1 MIVAYERVSTAGQST
16 LRQDVMMQEQKIEKV
31 FTEKISGK
39 DRNRPELEKMLDFV
53 REGDTVIIESISR
66 LARSTRDFLNSLD
79 ELEKKHVALISLK
92 EQIDTSTPTGRFL
105 VSVFAALAQ
114 LEREQILS
122 RQKEGIAAQKARGIY
137 KGGRPKIRVDSHQLD
152 DVYSRWKSGEITAV
166 QAMNVLGLKKATFYR
181 LARAFQNAHSEKD

>member
-1 MIVAYERVSTAGQST
+1 
-16 LRQDVMMQEQKIEKV
+16 
-31 FTEKISGK
+31 
-39 DRNRPELEKMLDFV
+39 MLDFV
-53 REGDTVIIESISR
+53 REGDTVVIESISR
-66 LARSTRDFLNSLD
+66 LARSTRDFLNILD

-105 VSVFAALAQ
+105 VSVFAAL
-114 LEREQILS
+114 EQILS

>member
-1 MIVAYERVSTAGQST
+1 
-16 LRQDVMMQEQKIEKV
+16 
-31 FTEKISGK
+31 
-39 DRNRPELEKMLDFV
+39 ML
-53 REGDTVIIESISR
+53 IESISR
-66 LARSTRDFLNSLD
+66 LARSTRDFLNILD

-166 QAMNVLGLKKATFYR
+166 QAMNALGLKKATFYR
-181 LARAFQNAHSEKD
+181 LARAFQNAHSE